1 MKKIIPYILCLLVGF
16 KGLGQTLPTPQNPN
30 ASIDYYNTVSL
41 NFSFDATGLF
51 PVANTGQTLYFEIEI
66 DNGTTKKTFRTSN
79 YTFATPNNAYSFS
92 KTLAHGFS
100 YTFKVKAFFK
110 ESTLGATTTSNQSS
124 QSNVITA
131 TNPRG
136 VTVLTHG
143 FAGTGSLDASWKAN
157 ARALRNRLSS
167 ETGSGKGATILINN
181 TSTGVWEFME
191 GENGALDLNEE
202 IIFLFDWAAISRTP
216 LLGNQTGYLE
226 SAADV
231 LYSILINPNVR
242 MSNGQLTQLGGS
254 SPGQLLLDKNSHFI
268 GHSRGT
274 IVMLQLLHRLKSNFS
289 AINIE
294 RLTLLDPHPA
304 GTFGDV
310 KRADVNGSPE
320 NLPGV
325 HGAAT
330 TCGIFLCYD
339 GGQSVYLTVPDNVLK
354 VEDFYRQGW
363 AYEPPAEVNGGI
375 SPFMGIPLI
384 GGNNSYLMNNNIMNA
399 GAGDAGFLGG
409 AHSAVPTWYFQTVD
423 LSLPLSSTQSDWFST
438 LVGPFMTGK
447 TRATAGYNI
456 TNLPNIPI
464 KATLSDYNS
473 ALNIRTGQATLAKVF
488 NGNFGYGNDSGW
500 RLNNL
505 NSTEPNIDNV
515 NKWLVLLPMISNVAT
530 HNIMNF
536 STNYTSIS
544 MDVKLDVGTY
554 MGTVIPKL
562 IIEYYSANGQKIKQ
576 AIKTLSL
583 IPPVQ
588 FSRIHFGL
596 PNELQGKNGT
606 FRLRFADNGALNDYN
621 TSNLKILVDNIEL
634 SNETTTVSPP
644 VISANKTIIPSGQ
657 SANLSATGCTNGIIY
672 WTTGEVGPSIIVN
685 PIETTGYAAFCEQD
699 GYFSIPSNA
708 IGITVTYASTLANA
722 EYFIDTDPGIGLAT
736 ALSGIP
742 SSGVINQT
750 IPINLAPLSL
760 PQGVHSIGIR
770 VKDQNDKWS
779 LTHTKTFLI
788 LGSATTGTNAIADVE
803 YFVDSLKQDKSNLV
817 STGITAANDATI
829 SLAIPQ
835 NIPQGVHSVSFR
847 VKDNNGKHSLF
858 HTKTYL
864 VLGIGSGATNAL
876 SEVQYFYDQDPGEAN
891 RTTQALS
898 LDANNTAQIPLN
910 ITLSL
915 GVHSVSFRVKDTHGK
930 WSLFHTKVFLVL
942 GTGVGNTLSKIEY
955 FFDTDPGFGNGTQ
968 VNYTVAV
975 GDTQVLEI
983 PTTDLI
989 TGVHVLNVRV
999 KNTANQW
1006 SLTHAKV
1013 FLIMP
1018 NMGGN
1023 TTISRVEYFIGD
1035 TDPGQGSGTS
1045 VAFSPN
1051 PDGSNVVSSFD
1062 INLANH
1068 QAGLVRISAR
1078 VKDSENRWS
1087 PLVSRTVQFLPNIAI
1102 VKLPESSIYESN
1114 YNVLQ
1119 QSIVH
1124 RYYQVR
1130 KASDDQPMAGVVLKY
1145 KLSNRPN
1152 DIFESS
1158 VSDVKGLVDLKIPI
1172 GGSNQLI
1179 TNDDIIP
1186 AGVSNVGVSFDAA
1199 AFSNKPLNVST
1210 NMFNANDFSISTY
1223 ATQQPEE
1230 KEYGVATG
1238 IGATIGL
1245 TKGVKFQLG
1254 PIEGEAGLASVSLGA
1269 AYGGIVT
1276 IKPDLSNQDI
1286 WEVAINGTSDY
1297 ESEISLGPKIELEA
1311 ASAISVDGGIN
1322 LNASILGGKR
1332 NEHIYN
1338 INLNQVRELYY
1349 TAYKILLMKS
1359 NLSDDRLLRAA
1370 NFFKRMSENNNQSPL
1385 SLISK
1390 GKMSSIGL
1398 NASFNSNIGISSSIA
1413 KNTNIAAGI
1422 EFGAEVSGEL
1432 ALENKNSIDIA
1443 TNEDINEGSV
1453 SMGVSASAG
1462 YSASLDYDLGQD
1474 REATFSAPTPLYFSS
1489 SESTTLGVE
1498 RRTLN
1503 NQLKG
1508 FSTSFESN
1516 KSLSIAGITYEVDY
1530 TNEIELNTN
1539 LSQAVSNYYKTNS
1552 NVNNLFGSF
1561 LSHGKFGF
1569 VSMQNGFSSNNNFY
1583 NQFVNFSKKVGE
1595 LTTSS
1600 QGNKP
1605 FIHRLSRT
1613 YTNKFGGEFEFSVAL
1628 GIELGLNLNLEAWSS
1643 HTSTLAEYTYLP
1655 SVQRIAK
1662 TIDRPLNDSF
1672 ITLPTQNPFEIFF
1685 DRVKARL
1692 LQEALPT
1699 IQAAYDG
1706 FVQKVFEPVSTSVT
1720 KFYSNLGSNRLS
1732 LSGEK
1737 LNKPTDTKA
1746 LSNSNSPS
1754 VLTFS
1759 VPPAPATFNIG
1770 TEVRF
1775 SYYYP
1780 ENKLKTPIG
1789 VDTFQ
1794 IVSDVF
1800 YLNAIDGQNRLSI
1813 VPNGNF
1819 TVSTNFST
1827 YDLNR
1832 ASLPSGSLV
1841 KLVFK
1846 QEGTNNWIVLGDVNT
1861 TISYD
1866 KLGVFAIAAKLQT
1879 DRISPEVTITDPT
1892 NGQNYFTVT
1901 LAENQSGIN
1910 WANTTFS
1917 VNGQVINFVRT
1928 GTTNTFTVPL
1938 NSIPTP
1944 TDGVF
1949 RIIVST
1955 SDLAYN
1961 TAVKNWKYPCESDL
1975 SIHSVTSSVP
1985 VVQKVSGIINVNAFV
2000 PENSNL
2006 SFQAGKF
2013 IIFEPGFEMKDGKT
2027 MQAEVKG
2034 CDN

>member
-1 MKKIIPYILCLLVGF
+1 MKKIILYILCLLVGF
-16 KGLGQTLPTPQNPN
+16 EGWGQIP
-30 ASIDYYNTVSL
+30 
-41 NFSFDATGLF
+41 
-51 PVANTGQTLYFEIEI
+51 
-66 DNGTTKKTFRTSN
+66 
-79 YTFATPNNAYSFS
+79 
-92 KTLAHGFS
+92 
-100 YTFKVKAFFK
+100 
-110 ESTLGATTTSNQSS
+110 
-124 QSNVITA
+124 
-131 TNPRG
+131 G
-136 VTVLTHG
+136 VTVITHG
-143 FAGTGSLDASWKAN
+143 FQLNGSPTDDIPSWILQHARTIKTRAGGGIIYKNNPMTGQW
-157 ARALRNRLSS
+157 
-167 ETGSGKGATILINN
+167 EQVGSGDATK
-181 TSTGVWEFME
+181 
-191 GENGALDLNEE
+191 E
-202 IIFLFDWAAISRTP
+202 IILCYNWAFASGRTNFGIPIPTNYIGNVSASADHLFGLLHAIP
-216 LLGNQTGYLE
+216 NK
-226 SAADV
+226 
-231 LYSILINPNVR
+231 SIDFILNV
-242 MSNGQLTQLGGS
+242 
-254 SPGQLLLDKNSHFI
+254 PKHFI
-268 GHSRGT
+268 GHSRGG
-274 IVMLQLLHRLKSNFS
+274 ILMVELANHFLKKYPSVSIEQL
-289 AINIE
+289 
-294 RLTLLDPHPA
+294 TTLDPHPA
-304 GTFGDV
+304 ILMGDISLSYV
-310 KRADVNGSPE
+310 EPDGDRYKLRIPSNVQKADNYYRTDLDYE
-320 NLPGV
+320 LGV
-325 HGAAT
+325 DIGAFD
-330 TCGIFLCYD
+330 GI
-339 GGQSVYLTVPDNVLK
+339 GVVGAQNVL
-354 VEDFYRQGW
+354 
-363 AYEPPAEVNGGI
+363 
-375 SPFMGIPLI
+375 L
-384 GGNNSYLMNNNIMNA
+384 NNSVIDSWQLN
-399 GAGDAGFLGG
+399 LGG
-409 AHSAVPTWYFQTVD
+409 AHSKVHAWYYFTEDFGFNPTYESSGIPTDWYNNSTYYAVSAFGSESREHAGFNHGRIGGGYEAMQSVPAALKINSYYTPPT
-423 LSLPLSSTQSDWFST
+423 L
-438 LVGPFMTGK
+438 
-447 TRATAGYNI
+447 
-456 TNLPNIPI
+456 
-464 KATLSDYNS
+464 
-473 ALNIRTGQATLAKVF
+473 F
-488 NGNFGYGNDSGW
+488 NGNFIYKTVGWDFNSGQTEE
-500 RLNNL
+500 LANNVTIQNEQL
-505 NSTEPNIDNV
+505 ALKFTSDITSYKKRRVRHANFLFPTDKNSLKFKASVLMNNALAYPFLKIKYY
-515 NKWLVLLPMISNVAT
+515 NKIGQLIKSSSKLINTAIAQFVTVALPPTLIGQ
-530 HNIMNF
+530 
-536 STNYTSIS
+536 
-544 MDVKLDVGTY
+544 VGTF
-554 MGTVIPKL
+554 
-562 IIEYYSANGQKIKQ
+562 E
-576 AIKTLSL
+576 
-583 IPPVQ
+583 
-588 FSRIHFGL
+588 F
-596 PNELQGKNGT
+596 E
-606 FRLRFADNGALNDYN
+606 FADSPV
-621 TSNLKILVDNIEL
+621 SNIYSSE
-634 SNETTTVSPP
+634 ETTIFIDDIEFSSENIVVTPP
-644 VISANKTIIPSGQ
+644 IITANKTTILDGQSVTLSASGCVNGTINWSNQMSGQ
-657 SANLSATGCTNGIIY
+657 SIT
-672 WTTGEVGPSIIVN
+672 VN
-685 PIETTGYAAFCEQD
+685 PIETTGYTAFCEQD
-699 GYFSIPSNA
+699 GYFSTPSNA

-722 EYFIDTDPGIGLAT
+722 EYFIDTDPGIGIAT
-736 ALSGIP
+736 PFAIN
-742 SSGVINQT
+742 SSGHINQT
-750 IPINLAPLSL
+750 VSINLAPLNL

-779 LTHTKTFLI
+779 LTHTKTFLA
-788 LGSATTGTNAIADVE
+788 LGTSSGGSSSIADVE
-803 YFVDSLKQDKSNLV
+803 YFIDSLKQDGSNLV
-817 STGITAANDATI
+817 STGISSANDALI
-829 SLAIPQ
+829 NVPVPQ
-835 NIPQGVHSVSFR
+835 NLSQGVHSISFR
-847 VKDNNGKHSLF
+847 VKDNQGKPSLF
-858 HTKTYL
+858 HNKTYL
-864 VLGIGSGATNAL
+864 VLGAGAGGPNAI
-876 SEVQYFYDQDPGEAN
+876 SHVQYFYDQDPGEAN
-891 RTTQALS
+891 RITQAIS
-898 LDANNTAQIPLN
+898 LDVNDATQIPLN
-910 ITLSL
+910 ITLPL

-930 WSLFHTKVFLVL
+930 WSLFHTKIFLVL
-942 GTGVGNTLSKIEY
+942 GSGIGGNVLSSIEY
-955 FFDTDPGFGNGTQ
+955 FFDTDPGFGNGTA
-968 VNYTVAV
+968 VNYTESN
-975 GDTQVLEI
+975 GDAQVLEI
-983 PTTDLI
+983 PTSGLT
-989 TGVHVLNVRV
+989 TGVHVLNVRI
-999 KNTANQW
+999 KNAANQW

-1023 TTISRVEYFIGD
+1023 ATISRVEYFIGN

-1051 PDGSNVVSSFD
+1051 PDGSNVVSSFN
-1062 INLANH
+1062 INLTNY

-1087 PLVSRTVQFLPNIAI
+1087 PIISKTVEFLPNIAI
-1102 VKLPESSIYESN
+1102 VKLPESSIYEPN

-1130 KASDDQPMAGVVLKY
+1130 KAADDQPMAGVVLKY

-1158 VSDVKGLVDLKIPI
+1158 VSDIKGLVDLKIPI

-1199 AFSNKPLNVST
+1199 VFSNKPLNVST
-1210 NMFNANDFSISTY
+1210 NMFNANDFSISAY

-1238 IGATIGL
+1238 IGATIGV

-1269 AYGGIVT
+1269 TYGGIVT

-1297 ESEISLGPKIELEA
+1297 EAEISLGPKIELEA
-1311 ASAISVDGGIN
+1311 ANAISVNGGIN

-1332 NEHIYN
+1332 NEHVYN

-1422 EFGAEVSGEL
+1422 ELGAEVSGEL
-1432 ALENKNSIDIA
+1432 ALESKSSIDIA
-1443 TNEDINEGSV
+1443 TNEDTNEGSV
-1453 SMGVSASAG
+1453 SMGVAASAG
-1462 YSASLDYDLGQD
+1462 VSASLEQDLGED
-1474 REATFSAPTPLYFSS
+1474 RNTTFSVPTPLYFSS
-1489 SESTTLGVE
+1489 SESTTLGCE

-1539 LSQAVSNYYKTNS
+1539 LSQAVSNYYRTNS
-1552 NVNNLFGSF
+1552 NVNNLFGNF
-1561 LSHGKFGF
+1561 LSHAKFGF
-1569 VSMQNGFSSNNNFY
+1569 ISMQNGFTSSNNFY

-1600 QGNKP
+1600 QGTNP
-1605 FIHRLSRT
+1605 FIHRLTRT

-1643 HTSTLAEYTYLP
+1643 HTSTFAEYTYLP

-1832 ASLPSGSLV
+1832 ASLPLGSLV

-1861 TISYD
+1861 TISYN

-1892 NGQNYFTVT
+1892 NSQNYFTVT

-1917 VNGQVINFVRT
+1917 VNGQIINFVRT

-1938 NSIPTP
+1938 TSIPTP

-1975 SIHSVTSSVP
+1975 TIHSVTSSVP

-2006 SFQAGKF
+2006 SLQAGKF

-2027 MQAEVKG
+2027 MKAEVKG